1 MSLDFHT
8 KHAAADWQ
16 TKFTN
21 PQYARLSSLR
31 RNFKHEE
38 KKLSVLSS
46 LVKEQTAIDDLDLKR
61 HSPNLNK
68 DRTQAIVQQ
77 IAERTSTLKGNIA
90 KLKVNSHSQYN
101 FMADNDFAFRMIP
114 GPLLMWDRR
123 SYEPLIAR
131 TSEFLPQQKYSLLD
145 FQEKPSEIL
154 SMTQEQYSYF
164 FTLLTDLFL
173 RGGSFNLGVLD
184 LVAPGMYEAMR
195 KAVPQLGDIREGGR
209 WDIDSLRARIIT
221 PKMIWRLALAWDKWP
236 FKAPFDAHR
245 EFQGFNFNKA
255 IL

>member
-1 MSLDFHT
+1 M
-8 KHAAADWQ
+8 KHRDTNWQ
-16 TKFTN
+16 IKLTN
-21 PQYARLSSLR
+21 PRYVRLSSLR
-31 RNFKHEE
+31 RNFKHDE
-38 KKLSVLSS
+38 KKVSAISS
-46 LVKEQTAIDDLDLKR
+46 LVEEQTAIDDLDLQR
-61 HSPNLNK
+61 HSPNLDK
-68 DRTQAIVQQ
+68 HRTQEILQQ
-77 IAERTSTLKGNIA
+77 IAERTATLKENISM
-90 KLKVNSHSQYN
+90 LKVNSRSQYT

-145 FQEKPSEIL
+145 FQEKPTEIL

-164 FTLLTDLFL
+164 TTLLTDLFL
-173 RGGSFNLGVLD
+173 RGGSFNLSVLD
-184 LVAPGMYEAMR
+184 LVAPGLYDAMR

-209 WDIDSLRARIIT
+209 CDIDSLRARIIT

-236 FKAPFDAHR
+236 FKAPFDDHR